1 MSLSLPLEMGL
12 AIEDYYEEADG
23 SEDTFGYVSFGLAVS
38 IPLAF
43 VPEGLGAWSLRLAGQ
58 GFYFGDTL
66 AEVNEGDEL
75 YPVVKG
81 SLSIEF

>member
-1 MSLSLPLEMGL
+1 M
-12 AIEDYYEEADG
+12 
-23 SEDTFGYVSFGLAVS
+23 SFGLAVS